1 MALELRCWGREYAQ
15 ETNAFRHIERSEEG
29 DVAFP
34 LFASQALAQRW
45 Q

>member
-1 MALELRCWGREYAQ
+1 MALELRCWGREFTQ
-15 ETNAFRHIERSEEG
+15 ETNAFRPIESSEEG
-29 DVAFP
+29 DVVFP